1 MPPYTTQFGLPQS
14 EADYLNQ
21 GLPSISGI
29 FTNSPFTYTA
39 PTAAANIAATT
50 PGLTAEQLRLLY
62 PERNTG
68 GNDGFRGGGAFGN
81 LDMSKSKEF
90 EVARYN
96 EKTGEYD
103 ILDTETGY
111 YNPTLGQYQ
120 TYDGKN
126 ITHAGLNITP
136 GLVGLIGNLT
146 GYDFG
151 PKQGDIGGISD
162 LNKLKDFIEVQKKEK
177 KSQIVED
184 PADYLERKEK
194 ERRNI
199 EYAKVQNKIGQSL
212 HGGGN
217 NNSGGDNKGT
227 KGSDGAD
234 YSSAAST
241 GAKSG
246 FGYGL

>member
-68 GNDGFRGGGAFGN
+68 GDDRFRGGGAFGN

-103 ILDTETGY
+103 ILDTETGF

-136 GLVGLIGNLT
+136 GLVSLIGGLT

-162 LNKLKDFIEVQKKEK
+162 LNKLKDFIEIQKKEK

-194 ERRNI
+194 ERKNI

-212 HGGGN
+212 HGGG
-217 NNSGGDNKGT
+217 GGGGNKGGN
-227 KGSDGAD
+227 KGGGTFGDSVNDAGSFSD
-234 YSSAAST
+234 YS
-241 GAKSG
+241 
-246 FGYGL
+246 